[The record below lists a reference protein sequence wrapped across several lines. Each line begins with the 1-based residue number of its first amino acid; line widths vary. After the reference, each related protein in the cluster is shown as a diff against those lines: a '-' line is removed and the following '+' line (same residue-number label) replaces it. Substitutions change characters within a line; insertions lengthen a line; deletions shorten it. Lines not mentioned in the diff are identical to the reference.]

1 MTLNYRVLDWKL
13 ISAVLLLSSIGI
25 LLIMSAQHYA
35 DSDFERTYFLRQL
48 IWLGIALMVF
58 AVVIHLPLRLFDF
71 SAYLFYAVS
80 LGLLVLVLLVGT
92 TRLGASR
99 WFSFGPI
106 NLAPSDIVKLTLVLA
121 LARFFAYTKLPPASK
136 RRLALSG
143 ILTLIPVA
151 LILKQ
156 PDLGTSLVFFVILFV
171 LWFWSGLQ
179 PLYVVLILSPIV
191 SLVAAMPSEVS
202 RVATSPLVVSP
213 VATSHWLPWA
223 LYLVAL
229 LVFLFLLRPG
239 LLFSIVTVVA
249 NLAFGM
255 ITPFIWNRLADYQK
269 LRILTF
275 LDPGLDPR
283 GTGYQIIQSKIA
295 IGSGGIWGKGLLHG
309 SQTRLDFLP
318 ERHTDFVFSVLGE
331 EFGLWGTLLVLLLFM
346 FVFYRAV
353 RIATRCRSRFASNV
367 VMGAAAILLFQF
379 FVNVGMALGFMPVTG
394 LALPFVSYGGTSL
407 VLCWTL
413 IGLIVSVDY
422 HWQEY

>member
-1 MTLNYRVLDWKL
+1 VTLNYRELDWKL
-13 ISAVLLLSSIGI
+13 ISAVLLLSLIGI
-25 LLIMSAQHYA
+25 MLIMSAQHYA

-48 IWLGIALMVF
+48 IWLAMALMVF

-106 NLAPSDIVKLTLVLA
+106 NLAPSDIVKLTLMLA

-191 SLVAAMPSEVS
+191 SLVAA
-202 RVATSPLVVSP
+202 
-213 VATSHWLPWA
+213 SHWLAWA
-223 LYLVAL
+223 VYFAVL

-239 LLFSIVTVVA
+239 FLFGVITVAA

-283 GTGYQIIQSKIA
+283 GAGYQIIQSKIA

-331 EFGLWGTLLVLLLFM
+331 EFGLWGALLVLSLFT

-353 RIATRCRSRFASNV
+353 RIATRA
-367 VMGAAAILLFQF
+367 GH
-379 FVNVGMALGFMPVTG
+379 
-394 LALPFVSYGGTSL
+394 ALPPTWSWGRQPFSSFNSSSTSAWL
-407 VLCWTL
+407 WALCR
-413 IGLIVSVDY
+413 
-422 HWQEY
+422 

>member
-1 MTLNYRVLDWKL
+1 MTLNYRELDWKL
-13 ISAVLLLSSIGI
+13 ISAVLLLSLIGI
-25 LLIMSAQHYA
+25 MLIMSAHHYA
-35 DSDFERTYFLRQL
+35 DSAFERDYFLRQL
-48 IWLGIALMVF
+48 IWLAIALMVF

-80 LGLLVLVLLVGT
+80 LGLLVLVLLVGA
-92 TRLGASR
+92 TRLGATR

-106 NLAPSDIVKLTLVLA
+106 NLAPSDIVKLALVLA

-179 PLYVVLILSPIV
+179 PLYVVLILSPVV
-191 SLVAAMPSEVS
+191 SLVAA
-202 RVATSPLVVSP
+202 
-213 VATSHWLPWA
+213 SHWLAWA
-223 LYLVAL
+223 VYFAVL
-229 LVFLFLLRPG
+229 LVFLLLLRPG
-239 LLFSIVTVVA
+239 FLFGVITVVA

-283 GTGYQIIQSKIA
+283 GAGYQIIQSKIA

-379 FVNVGMALGFMPVTG
+379 FINVGMALGFMPVTG

-407 VLCWTL
+407 VLCWAL